1 MRRLPATIE
10 DLAGRRAARWIR
22 ESTPGQFDRYGPE
35 AQSELQDRAIAKL
48 GLVDSGLAWRAA
60 HSGRTVYRSV
70 EMVDMLAAA
79 QRGDF
84 EVLLVGYVS
93 RWQRNLRRTLEL
105 LEDTLHPAGVP
116 VYFCDEEILSSSERH
131 WDQLVDEA
139 KDAERYSRRLSR
151 RIKEGYASKL
161 VKERDP
167 GGHPPFGFLRNGD
180 KLLEPD
186 PEHLPVVRRVFEL
199 AAAGLPDRMVA
210 REVEL
215 PLFTVRGILT
225 SPLYVGR
232 LRNGEPARWGPL
244 VPSALWE
251 AAQATRARRATKT
264 GRPADPRRP
273 YALDM
278 LHCAACGKR
287 ITGDTGYYRHR
298 EPCAAFVGARP
309 VHRGRG
315 QSPGHA
321 YHREMYEQIVE
332 ELLAVAS
339 IGAGTIAGVV
349 GEVNRAKPVPDRSAI
364 DRIGRERE
372 RAMARYL
379 RDRDAAA
386 LDRTMSSLDADGAR
400 LEQLDPAEAVPTDVA
415 VRYVRDLPETWRKAE
430 GGPGRQLLASALFD
444 RIDVLGIQEATVHLS
459 AHAVRHG
466 LGAALPEEVGI
477 LVNGRGERRQTSMT
491 DLDVPIRLLLE
502 IVLTGAEGWLR
513 SSIA

>member
-35 AQSELQDRAIAKL
+35 AQAELQDRAIAKL

-60 HSGRTVYRSV
+60 QSGRTVYRSA
-70 EMVDMLAAA
+70 EMADMLGAA

-167 GGHPPFGFLRNGD
+167 GGHPPFGFRRNGD

-186 PEHLPVVRRVFEL
+186 PERLPTVRRIFEL
-199 AAAGLPDRMVA
+199 AAAGLADRAVA

-215 PLFTVRGILT
+215 PLFTVRGVLT

-232 LRNGEPARWGPL
+232 LRDGESARWAPL
-244 VPSALWE
+244 VPAALWE

-287 ITGDTGYYRHR
+287 LTGDTGYYRHR
-298 EPCAAFVGARP
+298 EPCAAFVAARP
-309 VHRGRG
+309 EHRGRG

-321 YHREMYEQIVE
+321 YRREMYEQIVVD
-332 ELLAVAS
+332 LLAEAS
-339 IGAGTIAGVV
+339 IGAGAMTGVV
-349 GEVNRAKPVPDRSAI
+349 GELNRGTSLDESVT
-364 DRIGRERE
+364 DRIARERE
-372 RAMARYL
+372 RAVARYL
-379 RDRDAAA
+379 RDRDAEALEA
-386 LDRTMSSLDADGAR
+386 TMVRLDREQAASESREHLDAI
-400 LEQLDPAEAVPTDVA
+400 PADVA
-415 VRYVRDLPETWRKAE
+415 VRYVRKLPATWRKAE

-466 LGAALPEEVGI
+466 LAAALPAEVGI
-477 LVNGRGERRQTSMT
+477 LVNGRGER
-491 DLDVPIRLLLE
+491 I
-502 IVLTGAEGWLR
+502 
-513 SSIA
+513 

>member
-1 MRRLPATIE
+1 VRRLPATIE
-10 DLAGRRAARWIR
+10 ELAGRRAARWIR

-35 AQSELQDRAIAKL
+35 AQAELQDRAILKL

-70 EMVDMLAAA
+70 EMVDMLGAA

-186 PEHLPVVRRVFEL
+186 PQRLAVVRRVFEL
-199 AAAGLPDRMVA
+199 AAAGLPDRAVA
-210 REVEL
+210 MSVEL
-215 PLFTVRGILT
+215 PLFTIRGILT

-232 LRNGEPARWGPL
+232 LRDGEPARWAPL
-244 VPSALWE
+244 VPPALWE
-251 AAQATRARRATKT
+251 VAQATRARRATKT
-264 GRPADPRRP
+264 GRPADPRRS

-287 ITGDTGYYRHR
+287 LTGDTGYYRHR
-298 EPCAAFVGARP
+298 DVCAPFIDARP
-309 VHRGRG
+309 ARHGPGRMY
-315 QSPGHA
+315 GHA
-321 YHREMYEQIVE
+321 YRRELYEQIVE
-332 ELLAVAS
+332 ALLAEAS
-339 IGAGTIAGVV
+339 IGAWAIAGAV
-349 GEVNRAKPVPDRSAI
+349 GEVTGANRGRDDATSK
-364 DRIGRERE
+364 RIARERE

-379 RDRDAAA
+379 RDRDADA
-386 LDRTMSSLDADGAR
+386 LERTMS
-400 LEQLDPAEAVPTDVA
+400 QLDREQAAAATRPSTEGIPADVA
-415 VRYVRDLPETWRKAE
+415 VRYVQSLPETWRKAD
-430 GGPGRQLLASALFD
+430 GGSGRQLLASALFD
-444 RIDVLGIQEATVHLS
+444 RIDVLGLREATVHLS
-459 AHAVRHG
+459 DHAVRHG
-466 LGAALPEEVGI
+466 LARALPEVVGI
-477 LVNGRGERRQTSMT
+477 LVNGRGER
-491 DLDVPIRLLLE
+491 I
-502 IVLTGAEGWLR
+502 
-513 SSIA
+513 

>member
-1 MRRLPATIE
+1 VRRLPATIDE
-10 DLAGRRAARWIR
+10 LAGRRAARWIR

-35 AQSELQDRAIAKL
+35 AQAELQDRAIAKL

-60 HSGRTVYRSV
+60 HSGRTVYRSA
-70 EMVDMLAAA
+70 EMVDMLGAA

-167 GGHPPFGFLRNGD
+167 GGHPPFGFRRNAG

-186 PEHLPVVRRVFEL
+186 PELLAVVHRVFEL
-199 AAAGLPDRMVA
+199 SAAGFADRAAA

-232 LRNGEPARWGPL
+232 LRDGEPARWAPL
-244 VPSALWE
+244 VPVALWQ

-287 ITGDTGYYRHR
+287 LTGDTGYYRHR
-298 EPCAAFVGARP
+298 EPCSAFIAARP
-309 VHRGRG
+309 EHRGRG

-321 YHREMYEQIVE
+321 YRREIYEQIVE
-332 ELLAVAS
+332 ELLAEAS
-339 IGAGTIAGVV
+339 VGAGAIAGVV
-349 GEVNRAKPVPDRSAI
+349 GELNRSASPDRSVT
-364 DRIGRERE
+364 DRIARERD

-379 RDRDAAA
+379 RDRDADA
-386 LDRTMSSLDADGAR
+386 LERTMARLDHEQSDAEHQDRTAAI
-400 LEQLDPAEAVPTDVA
+400 PPDVA
-415 VRYVRDLPETWRKAE
+415 VRYVRDLPESWRKAE
-430 GGPGRQLLASALFD
+430 GGQGRQLLASALFD
-444 RIDVLGIQEATVHLS
+444 RIDVLGVQEATVHLS

-466 LGAALPEEVGI
+466 LAAALPVEVGI
-477 LVNGRGERRQTSMT
+477 LVNGRGERSETTLRHLNLPAS
-491 DLDVPIRLLLE
+491 LSLE
-502 IVLTGAEGWLR
+502 IEVTGTERWLR
-513 SSIA
+513 GSIA